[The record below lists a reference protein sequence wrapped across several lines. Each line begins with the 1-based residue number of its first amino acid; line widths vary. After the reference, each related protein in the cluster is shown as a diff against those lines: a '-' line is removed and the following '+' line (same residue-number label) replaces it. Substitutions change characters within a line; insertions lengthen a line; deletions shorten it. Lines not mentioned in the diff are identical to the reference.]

1 MVPTGISS
9 NKPIGAKGDYGMEV
23 AKEMSAS
30 SMVIKELEKEDRE
43 RAAKFV
49 RRMMRWT
56 MKAYG
61 KEGHS
66 RESLE
71 HHISTAI
78 GTLDRSLKDPSHY
91 CILAIK
97 DGEMVGIVLGQV
109 LGGVGRIDWMA
120 VAPERHR
127 QGIGRKLMT
136 AVEEQMHGRGCH
148 KMTLFAFNSYL
159 PALGLYLKWG
169 MVPEATLKEHL
180 WGDDYVVMSK
190 WLDRRK
196 RKEV

>member
-1 MVPTGISS
+1 MSS
-9 NKPIGAKGDYGMEV
+9 
-23 AKEMSAS
+23 S
-30 SMVIKELEKEDRE
+30 SIVIKELEKKDRE

-56 MKAYG
+56 MKTYG
-61 KEGHS
+61 KGGYS
-66 RESLE
+66 RESLD

-78 GTLDRSLKDPSHY
+78 RTLDLAIKDPNHY

-97 DGEMVGIVLGQV
+97 DGEIIGIALGQV

-127 QGIGRKLMT
+127 QGIGKKLMA
-136 AVEEQMHGRGCH
+136 AVERLMHGRGCH
-148 KMTLFAFNSYL
+148 KMTLYAFNSYM
-159 PALGLYLKWG
+159 PALGLYLEWG

-180 WGDDYVVMSK
+180 WGDDYIVMSK
-190 WLDRRK
+190 WLERRK
-196 RKEV
+196 QREV